1 MCLNLNKEGTWQQ
14 QRKQNVQQKPSQ
26 GKHVITRQPENQ
38 NSVHLTRKNSGVI
51 IMGKTTKIFLAI
63 ITILIILIILSLIK

>member
-1 MCLNLNKEGTWQQ
+1 
-14 QRKQNVQQKPSQ
+14 VQQKPRQ
-26 GKHVITRQPENQ
+26 GKHVRTRQQGNQ

-51 IMGKTTKIFLAI
+51 IMDKTTKIFLAI